1 MEEPRE
7 RVHPWAND
15 KLNGD
20 RRMLLA
26 WRFLKKSLNAL
37 GIARPVRT
45 SFGARWIPL
54 GDHVGIPVQA
64 GTFEAAELA
73 FVERFLRPQMTV
85 LDIGAHHG
93 LYSLLASRKVGPRG
107 RVISFEPSPRER
119 KALRLNLAL
128 NWSRNVS
135 VHEVA
140 LGSEAGEADF
150 FLVEGT
156 ETGCNSLRP
165 PELKTGTYRPT
176 RVRVAVLDD
185 WLRKRKIGTVDF
197 IKIDVEGAELEV
209 LRGARKLLSTR
220 TRPVLLVEIAEIRTA
235 PWGYSARETVRF
247 MREMGYVW
255 FSIRG
260 DGSLSVLQPDYD
272 LHDANLI
279 AVPNEQ
285 TKAVQLAINPVGS
298 DVAFKRD

>member
-1 MEEPRE
+1 
-7 RVHPWAND
+7 
-15 KLNGD
+15 
-20 RRMLLA
+20 
-26 WRFLKKSLNAL
+26 
-37 GIARPVRT
+37 
-45 SFGARWIPL
+45 
-54 GDHVGIPVQA
+54 
-64 GTFEAAELA
+64 
-73 FVERFLRPQMTV
+73 MTV

-93 LYSLLASRKVGPRG
+93 LYSLMASEKVGSRG

-140 LGSEAGEADF
+140 LGSEAGDADF
-150 FLVEGT
+150 YLVEGT

-165 PELKTGTYRPT
+165 PALKTSTYRPT

-197 IKIDVEGAELEV
+197 IKIDVEGGELEV

-220 TRPVLLVEIAEIRTA
+220 PRPVLLVEIAEIRTA

-247 MREMGYVW
+247 MQEVGYIW

-260 DGSLSVLQPDYD
+260 DGSLSPLQPDYD
-272 LHDANLI
+272 LHDTNLV

-285 TKAVQLAINPVGS
+285 SEAVQLAINPVGS